1 MRRIVI
7 VIMNEL
13 MSDNA
18 PHWNLSL
25 AAQNFKICSREQ
37 NKNNLAQRLR

>member
-13 MSDNA
+13 DNA
-18 PHWNLSL
+18 QHWNLSL